1 MFSFALR
8 NFIKLSNEKLFLN
21 KTVQNVFFVSLS
33 NMLGIKTDIVY
44 IEAIIEIYFLN
55 YFLIPDEK
63 YVVSV
68 YKMFC
73 IRTIVY
79 FFIGAQWAYTEGDS
93 HAFFWHI

>member
-79 FFIGAQWAYTEGDS
+79 FFIGAQWAYTEGDR
-93 HAFFWHI
+93 HAFF

>member
-1 MFSFALR
+1 
-8 NFIKLSNEKLFLN
+8 
-21 KTVQNVFFVSLS
+21 
-33 NMLGIKTDIVY
+33 MLGIKTDIVY

-93 HAFFWHI
+93 HAFF